1 MAEYAALGFDLVTLM
16 PPTDDPVGWTTA
28 VCEGVLPRLSEL

>member
-1 MAEYAALGFDLVTLM
+1 MEEYAALGISLVTLV

-28 VCEGVLPRLSEL
+28 VCEYVLPRLADV